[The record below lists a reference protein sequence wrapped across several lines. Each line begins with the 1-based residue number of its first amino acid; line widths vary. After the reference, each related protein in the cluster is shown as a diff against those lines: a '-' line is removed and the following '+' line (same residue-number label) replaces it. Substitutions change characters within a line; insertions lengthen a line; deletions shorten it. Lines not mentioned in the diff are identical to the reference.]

1 MEEIF
6 VVGSAGH
13 ALVVLDMLEKA
24 QRYLVAGLLDPFRR
38 PGETVA
44 GYQVLGGQA
53 DIPELSA
60 AMGVKNTML
69 AIGDNWDRSRV
80 YEEIAGAC
88 PDVRFPICIHPAAH
102 IGSNVTIG
110 EGSVVMPGAV
120 INSGCRIGRFC
131 VVNSAATVEHECN
144 LEDFSSIAPGAILGG
159 NVTIGR
165 YSSVSLGAHVVHK
178 VSIGRHVV
186 VGAGALVLDDVT
198 DQVIAHGTPARKIR
212 TREIG
217 EGYL

>member
-1 MEEIF
+1 
-6 VVGSAGH
+6 
-13 ALVVLDMLEKA
+13 MLEKA

-102 IGSNVTIG
+102 IGSNVTTVKVLW
-110 EGSVVMPGAV
+110 SCRVLLLTAV
-120 INSGCRIGRFC
+120 AG
-131 VVNSAATVEHECN
+131 SAAFVSSTVRQLSN
-144 LEDFSSIAPGAILGG
+144 M
-159 NVTIGR
+159 NVI
-165 YSSVSLGAHVVHK
+165 
-178 VSIGRHVV
+178 
-186 VGAGALVLDDVT
+186 
-198 DQVIAHGTPARKIR
+198 
-212 TREIG
+212 
-217 EGYL
+217 